1 MQTSGKGNTAGGR
14 SYGLCSCP
22 GGADHHHNIITNAI
36 TITITNAITITIT
49 ITITNAI
56 TITITIMVMFKVTYA
71 DYENRTTEAIAD
83 TIDCSI
89 RKKPVIHD

>member
-22 GGADHHHNIITNAI
+22 GGADHHHNIIT
-36 TITITNAITITIT
+36 

-56 TITITIMVMFKVTYA
+56 TITITIMVIFKVTYA
-71 DYENRTTEAIAD
+71 DYENRTTKAIAD

>member
-22 GGADHHHNIITNAI
+22 GGADHHNIITI
-36 TITITNAITITIT
+36 T
-49 ITITNAI
+49 I
-56 TITITIMVMFKVTYA
+56 TITITIMVMFKVMYA
-71 DYENRTTEAIAD
+71 DYENRTTKAIAD

>member
-1 MQTSGKGNTAGGR
+1 MQTSGKGNTAGSR

-49 ITITNAI
+49 I
-56 TITITIMVMFKVTYA
+56 MVIFKVTYA